1 MVANGEGK
9 DGFILLSRGYL
20 ESHQMAFQQYRKY
33 SFDHYTLIFIHAN
46 CSCKAL
52 GPATNDSKPPKFAIQ
67 VECPICKSGLY
78 CIIDSQSNSKS

>member
-33 SFDHYTLIFIHAN
+33 SFDYYTLIFIHAN

-52 GPATNDSKPPKFAIQ
+52 GPATNDSKPLSSPYKSSVQFANRAYTI
-67 VECPICKSGLY
+67 L
-78 CIIDSQSNSKS
+78 